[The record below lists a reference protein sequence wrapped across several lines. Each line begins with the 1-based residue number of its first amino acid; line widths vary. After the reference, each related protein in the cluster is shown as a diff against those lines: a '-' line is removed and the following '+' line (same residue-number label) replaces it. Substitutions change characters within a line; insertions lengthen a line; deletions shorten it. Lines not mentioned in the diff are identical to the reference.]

1 MGKLRPIE
9 ANVFCCL
16 RRQHFFMALTK
27 EQKQKIVEKLK
38 ENIAQQKS
46 MVFVAMEGLKA
57 KELFDLR
64 KRLKAA
70 DCLLIVAKKT
80 LLDVAFKEKK
90 VGIDPEKLA
99 GQVALVLGFKD
110 QISPAKIPYNFS
122 LENKNLKI
130 LGGFYENKLRDAEEI
145 ITLAKIP
152 SREELLA
159 RVVGSISAPISGFV
173 NVLQANIKGLIYILK
188 QAKT

>member
-1 MGKLRPIE
+1 
-9 ANVFCCL
+9 
-16 RRQHFFMALTK
+16 MALTK
-27 EQKQKIVEKLK
+27 EQKQKIVEELK

-46 MVFVAMEGLKA
+46 MVFVAVDGLKVN
-57 KELFDLR
+57 ELFDLR

-80 LLDVAFKEKK
+80 LLDIAFKERK

-99 GQVALVLGFKD
+99 GQLALVFGFKD

-145 ITLAKIP
+145 ITLARIP

-159 RVVGSISAPISGFV
+159 RVVGSISAPVANFV
-173 NVLQANIKGLIYILK
+173 NVLQGNIRNLFYVLSTIKK
-188 QAKT
+188 

>member
-1 MGKLRPIE
+1 
-9 ANVFCCL
+9 
-16 RRQHFFMALTK
+16 MALTK
-27 EQKQKIVEKLK
+27 EQKQKIVEELK
-38 ENIAQQKS
+38 ENIDKQKS
-46 MVFVAMEGLKA
+46 MVFVAIEGLKA
-57 KELFDLR
+57 ADLFDLR

-80 LLDVAFKEKK
+80 LLDIAFKERK
-90 VGIDPEKLA
+90 VGIDMEKLA
-99 GQVALVLGFKD
+99 GQVALVFGFKD

-122 LENKNLKI
+122 LGNKNLKI

-145 ITLAKIP
+145 ITLARIP

-188 QAKT
+188 QAKAQ

>member
-1 MGKLRPIE
+1 
-9 ANVFCCL
+9 
-16 RRQHFFMALTK
+16 MALTK
-27 EQKQKIVEKLK
+27 EQKQKIVEELK
-38 ENIAQQKS
+38 ENIDKQKS
-46 MVFVAMEGLKA
+46 MVFVAIEGLKA
-57 KELFDLR
+57 ADLFDLR

-80 LLDVAFKEKK
+80 LLDIAFKERK
-90 VGIDPEKLA
+90 VGIEPEKLA
-99 GQVALVLGFKD
+99 GQLALVFGFKD

-145 ITLAKIP
+145 ITLARIP

-159 RVVGSISAPISGFV
+159 GLVGSISAPISGFV
-173 NVLQANIKGLIYILK
+173 NVLQANIKGLMTVLAK
-188 QAKT
+188 AKT

>member
-1 MGKLRPIE
+1 
-9 ANVFCCL
+9 
-16 RRQHFFMALTK
+16 MALTK
-27 EQKQKIVEKLK
+27 EQKQKVVEKLK

-46 MVFVAMEGLKA
+46 MVFVATEGLKA
-57 KELFDLR
+57 KEFFDLR
-64 KRLKAA
+64 KKLKAA

-99 GQVALVLGFKD
+99 GQVASIFGFKD
-110 QISPAKIPYNFS
+110 QISSAKIPYNFS

-130 LGGFYENKLRDAEEI
+130 LGGFYENKFRDAEEI

-152 SREELLA
+152 SRKELLA
-159 RVVGSISAPISGFV
+159 GLVGNISAPISGFV
-173 NVLQANIKGLIYILK
+173 NVLQANIKGLICVLSNIK
-188 QAKT
+188 PQ